1 MGNVQGCIL
10 LLGTMLSS
18 EDDQVTGHA
27 KELLENLS
35 CIDQNVIQM
44 ARANYFK
51 PLLKLL
57 SSGMLGTSVA
67 IIMSFPS
74 CIVYCNNLYLMQDQ
88 KMLKWLWQEL
98 CRKLS

>member
-1 MGNVQGCIL
+1 MELSRSSVARNVMGNVQGCIL

-18 EDDQVTGHA
+18 EGDQVTGYA
-27 KELLENLS
+27 IELLENLS

-57 SSGMLGTSVA
+57 SSGMLGTDVA
-67 IIMSFPS
+67 TIISFGS
-74 CIVYCNNLYLMQDQ
+74 
-88 KMLKWLWQEL
+88 
-98 CRKLS
+98 